1 MSHLRRSHR
10 PLKGAVIGY
19 GFISSKGHVPA
30 YLKRSQRKGDV
41 EIIAVAD
48 ICSARRA
55 QARRDLPGVGV
66 YPNYEALL
74 SDRGFELDFIDV
86 CTPPAQHA
94 EIAHAGL
101 ERGLHVLCEKP
112 LTPTLG
118 EAAELLEH
126 AARARRV
133 IFPCHNYKHAPVV
146 KAIREVLAKDQI
158 GEVRSITL
166 STFRNTHAK
175 GVPEWRPDWRREK
188 KYGGGGIAMDHGSH
202 TFYLAF
208 EWMGGYPTAVSAK
221 MANVGSSLYD
231 TEDNFNAVLTFPNG
245 LAHAHLSWT
254 AGVRKVIYTLHGDR
268 GAITVDDDDLQ
279 LALLDGSV
287 TGKSGAGRWKVER
300 RCIRSH
306 WMDASHINWFNSMF
320 EDFKGAIETD
330 AFVGKEAREA
340 YFCIQVISH
349 AYRSAADGC
358 REVPLSTEIGWAERW
373 FPDNR
378 VPIGR

>member
-1 MSHLRRSHR
+1 MSHSRRARR

-30 YLKRSQRKGDV
+30 YLHRSQRKGDV

-48 ICSARRA
+48 ICSPRRA
-55 QARRDLPGVGV
+55 QIRRDLPGVRV
-66 YPNYEALL
+66 YPTYESLL
-74 SDRGFELDFIDV
+74 KHCGFELDFIDI
-86 CTPPAQHA
+86 CTPPSLHA

-101 ERGLHVLCEKP
+101 DRGLHVLCEKP
-112 LTPTLG
+112 LTCTLS
-118 EAAELLEH
+118 EASALLEH

-133 IFPCHNYKHAPVV
+133 I
-146 KAIREVLAKDQI
+146 
-158 GEVRSITL
+158 GGVRSVTL

-175 GVPEWRPDWRREK
+175 GVAEWRPDWRREK
-188 KYGGGGIAMDHGSH
+188 RYGGGGIAMDHGSH

-221 MANVGSSLYD
+221 MATLGPEPFD
-231 TEDNFNAVLTFPNG
+231 TEDNFSAALSFPTG
-245 LAHAHLSWT
+245 LAQAHLSWT
-254 AGVRKVIYTLHGDR
+254 AGVRKVIYTLHGEL

-279 LALLDGSV
+279 VATLQRSAN
-287 TGKSGAGRWKVER
+287 GKARTSAWKVER
-300 RCIRSH
+300 RCIQSH

-320 EDFKGAIETD
+320 DDFKSAIDTN

-340 YFCIQVISH
+340 YFCIQVISA

-358 REVPLSTEIGWAERW
+358 REIPLSTEIGWAERW